1 MRLRLL
7 TIFCAALTSLVTA
20 QDAPRPTQNSSDS
33 QTFLDAQLH
42 PLPPLSAA
50 RARRV
55 RSLVAQMTLKEKV
68 GQMTQLEVG
77 MITDGSEGNL
87 RINPEKLR
95 KAVNDYG
102 VGSILNVKDIALPPA
117 KWHDIIGA
125 IVRATDQTRLHVPV
139 IYGLDSVHGANY
151 VAGATIFPQQLGMAA
166 TWDYE
171 LARDAAAIV
180 AAETRSVGVPW
191 NFSPVLDVGR
201 QPLWPRLYET
211 FGEDPYLTTV
221 MGAAVIRGYQG
232 DDPASPTHVG
242 ATLKHYI
249 GYSVPA
255 SGHDRTP
262 AMIPEMMLRQ
272 SLLPPFAAG
281 VRAGALAV
289 MVNSGEV
296 NGIPGHVNRYLLND
310 VLRGELGFDG
320 VIVSDWE
327 DIKKLV
333 YLHHTAANEKDATRA
348 AVLAGID
355 MSMVPS
361 DYSFSDLL
369 VKLVN
374 EGAVPVAR
382 INDAVT
388 RILTL
393 KARVGLLD
401 PPSSSPAAS
410 AATVGSPASRQ
421 AALRGA
427 RESIVLAKNGN
438 NVLPFGS
445 STRVLVTGPTAD
457 SLVALNNGWTI
468 TWLGDRAALYP
479 SDRPTVRRALEAKLG
494 NRASYVAGATFDKVV
509 DLPAVTSAASS
520 ADVIVLCL
528 GEMSYA
534 ETPGNID
541 DLSLPE
547 AQLKLA
553 ETAIATGKPVVLL
566 MIEGRPRII
575 NTIADRVAGI
585 LIALNPG
592 MEGGTAL
599 TDVLL
604 GDVNPS
610 GRLPITYPRFANAL
624 ATYDYKAYDDRD
636 LSPSTTT
643 FKPQFA
649 FGSGLSYTTFDYSGL
664 TADKATTFERGVDVG
679 VTVRNTGT
687 RPGTEVVQ
695 LFVTDRVASVTPAV
709 KRLVRFVRVD
719 LAPGASRDVK
729 FHLSRSDLS
738 FIGTSNRP
746 VAEAGNFTLSVGK
759 LSKDVEVGGR

>member
-7 TIFCAALTSLVTA
+7 TVFCAALTTIMAA
-20 QDAPRPTQNSSDS
+20 QDAPNPASNSSDS

-42 PLPPLSAA
+42 PLPTLSPA

-68 GQMTQLEVG
+68 GQMTQLELG
-77 MITDGSEGNL
+77 MITDGSEGSL
-87 RINPEKLR
+87 RVNPEKLR
-95 KAVNDYG
+95 KAVVDYG
-102 VGSILNVKDIALPPA
+102 VGSILNVKDVALPPA
-117 KWHDIIGA
+117 KWREILGSIA
-125 IVRATDQTRLHVPV
+125 RATEQARLHVPI

-151 VAGATIFPQQLGMAA
+151 IAGATIFPQQLGLAA
-166 TWDYE
+166 TWDYQ
-171 LARDAAAIV
+171 LASDAAAIT
-180 AAETRSVGVPW
+180 AAETRSVGIPW

-201 QPLWPRLYET
+201 QALWPRLYET
-211 FGEDPYLTTV
+211 FGEDPYLATV

-232 DDPASPTHVG
+232 DDPSAPTRVA

-249 GYSVPA
+249 GYSVPV
-255 SGHDRTP
+255 SGRDRTP

-272 SLLPPFAAG
+272 ALLPPFAAG
-281 VRAGALAV
+281 VKAGALTV

-333 YLHHTAANEKDATRA
+333 YLHHTAASEKEATRA
-348 AVLAGID
+348 AILAGID

-369 VKLVN
+369 VTLVN
-374 EGAVPVAR
+374 EGAVPIAR

-401 PPSSSPAAS
+401 PPSSTAAAPAV
-410 AATVGSPASRQ
+410 TVGSPASRQ

-445 STRVLVTGPTAD
+445 AMRVLVTGPTAD

-468 TWLGDRAALYP
+468 TWLGDRAPLYP

-494 NRASYVAGATFDKVV
+494 NRASYVAGASFDKVA
-509 DLPAVTSAASS
+509 DLQAVSTAASS
-520 ADVIVLCL
+520 ADVILLCL

-541 DLSLPE
+541 DLSLPD

-553 ETAIATGKPVVLL
+553 EAAIATGKPVVLV

-575 NTIADRVAGI
+575 NTIADRVAGVV
-585 LIALNPG
+585 IALNPG

-599 TDVLL
+599 ADILS

-624 ATYDYKAYDDRD
+624 TTYDYKAYDDKD
-636 LSPSTTT
+636 LSASTTT

-649 FGSGLSYTTFDYSGL
+649 FASGLSYTTFDYSNL
-664 TADKATTFERGVDVG
+664 AADKSTTFDRGVDVS
-679 VTVRNTGT
+679 VTVKNTGA
-687 RPGTEVVQ
+687 RAGTEVVH

-719 LAPGASRDVK
+719 LAPGASRDIK
-729 FHLSRSDLS
+729 FHLSRKDLS
-738 FIGTSNRP
+738 FIGANNRP
-746 VAEAGNFTLSVGK
+746 AAEPGTFTLSAGR
-759 LSKDVEVGGR
+759 LSRDVDVK